1 MDETGDSSDGKSG
14 DGYGNG
20 EGVPG
25 RHGSAHADRP
35 PRQMND
41 RRHAVEVVPDAAS
54 LATRAAEWLIEQIG
68 FAIGRRGRAVIALSG
83 GSTPRAVFA
92 CLAEPPWRDRI
103 AWDKVHVFWGDDRFV
118 PADDDASNAR
128 MARIALLDRVE
139 LPASHVY
146 PIPSD
151 EGSTGDGEDAIFE
164 RARRAAALYATTL
177 HAFYGG
183 NRLHDD
189 RLLFDVVLLGIGDD
203 GHTASLFPGGPELD
217 ERDAWVVPSKTTNPP
232 APIRVTLT
240 YPALQSTHAALFLV
254 AGAGK
259 RDMARR
265 ALAGDADLPSARYRA
280 AGGTLWILDEAAG
293 G

>member
-1 MDETGDSSDGKSG
+1 MEQNDDAGTTPVNELAG
-14 DGYGNG
+14 
-20 EGVPG
+20 
-25 RHGSAHADRP
+25 RP

-54 LATRAAEWLIEQIG
+54 LAARAAEWLIEQIA
-68 FAIGRRGRAVIALSG
+68 FAVQQRGRAVIALSG

-103 AWDKVHVFWGDDRFV
+103 AWDKLHVFWGDDRFV
-118 PADDDASNAR
+118 PAGDDASNAK
-128 MARIALLDRVE
+128 MARTALLDRIDI
-139 LPASHVY
+139 PASHVY
-146 PIPSD
+146 PIPND
-151 EGSTGDGEDAIFE
+151 DGSRDDDEDAIFE

-183 NRLHDD
+183 RRLRDD
-189 RLLFDVVLLGIGDD
+189 HLLFDVVLMGLGDD
-203 GHTASLFPGGPELD
+203 GHTASLFPGSPALD
-217 ERDAWVVPSKTTNPP
+217 ERDAWVVASRTTNPP
-232 APIRVTLT
+232 APVRVTLT

-254 AGAGK
+254 TGAAK
-259 RDMARR
+259 REMVRR
-265 ALAGDADLPSARYRA
+265 ALAGDPELPSARYRA